1 MKENERTIL
10 AIRDILASKGIGLV
24 PVRKTA
30 LNGSGVYQIRGIEH
44 IAPYALWTE
53 SEVREA
59 FERGE
64 LG

>member
-1 MKENERTIL
+1 MKENEITIL
-10 AIRDILASKGIGLV
+10 AIPDILVSKDTGLV
-24 PVRKTA
+24 HIRKTA

-44 IAPYALWTE
+44 ITSYTLWTE
-53 SEVREA
+53 SEVRAA

>member
-1 MKENERTIL
+1 MKINERTIL

-24 PVRKTA
+24 LLPKTS
-30 LNGSGVYQIRGIEH
+30 LNGSGVYQIRGLQH
-44 IAPYALWTE
+44 ITPYALWTE
-53 SEVREA
+53 SEVRAA